1 MFKKSMISIL
11 AISSVL
17 TSTVV
22 AFATPIT
29 LQSKF
34 LINFKG
40 FAVTDAESQTK
51 GLERIVYELPYFV
64 PSSHILGP
72 RADSRDYTSEARII
86 YDSLANYLPTAE
98 TKKLHWMRFRFNTEN
113 YFRDI
118 PNGHIGVGL
127 RGGALADRVNPL
139 NSYVR
144 GNGITLGKNGICT
157 SNRSIAIERFG
168 NTTCDKI
175 DPSCAPYMVIPGT
188 CVENIFEDYKA
199 YDIDL
204 HVSQVGRTR
213 WISYWVKDVA
223 TGALI
228 AQVPP
233 TPTNPAGGFYQDDN
247 PYLDYAGDKT
257 GWFIAH
263 VDSNKNG
270 DKSFSFG
277 IRDFQVGVED

>member
-1 MFKKSMISIL
+1 MISIL
-11 AISSVL
+11 AMSSVL
-17 TSTVV
+17 ASTVV

-34 LINFKG
+34 SISFKG
-40 FAVTDAESQTK
+40 FSVSDAESK
-51 GLERIVYELPYFV
+51 IEGLERIVYDTPIVWLG
-64 PSSHILGP
+64 PSSDIFGP
-72 RADSRDYTSEARII
+72 RADGAAYSSQACAI
-86 YDSLANYLPTAE
+86 YDSLAKYLPTAE
-98 TKKLHWMRFRFNTEN
+98 SKTLHWMHFRFNTEN

-127 RGGALADRVNPL
+127 RGGAHHDSVTPT

-144 GNGITLGKNGICT
+144 GNGITLGNNGVCT

-168 NTTCDKI
+168 NPTCPTT

-188 CVENIFEDYKA
+188 CVENIFEDYRA

-204 HVSQVGRTR
+204 QVSQVGRTR
-213 WISYWVKDVA
+213 WIAYWVKDA
-223 TGALI
+223 STGALI
-228 AQVPP
+228 AQVPA
-233 TPTNPAGGFYQDDN
+233 TPTNPAGGYYQDDN

-263 VDSNKNG
+263 VHSNRNM

-277 IRDFQVGVED
+277 IRDFQVGVE